1 MFGRTDSRGR
11 LLLLLAAVV
20 LLSGGMT
27 ARLAY
32 WQVQHHDQ
40 LTAGQPAGQA
50 TTQRTVPAR
59 RGTIYDR
66 TGTIVLAQT
75 VGRYRVVADLHNL
88 SDAAR
93 KRDAD
98 ALVDY
103 LALDPEPEAALRKAM
118 AGTGY
123 YVILATNVDAQTA
136 QDILNAQKNDAL
148 PEVTLESTPVRVY
161 PQAGGAPHTSLAAHM
176 LGFVNAAGVGQYG
189 LEQQY
194 DTLLAGKPEVISVD
208 PNSPSLSG
216 EHIIDPGQDGQ
227 DIRTT
232 IDASLQLQVEQ
243 EVFSTWLA
251 DKAKAVSAV
260 VMDPHSGAVLAEASY
275 PSYDAN
281 MYSQVAAQA
290 PSLFN
295 DPVVSEVYEPGSTFK
310 MLTASAALDSKTT
323 LLTTKINDTGV
334 LSLPGGQEVA
344 DADRKAT
351 GWRTFADIVA
361 WSRNVGVSQ
370 AAFRLGKNTAASS
383 AVLYKTWQ
391 TYGIGH
397 STGIDLAGEVTGLV
411 RDPAQTTW
419 AQIDLAN
426 GSFGQGVAVTPIQ
439 IMKAYC
445 EMANGGLSV
454 TPHVGDLESAGGATP
469 SAKASAAP
477 TRIIPAALSSQLT
490 GLMQYVVTA
499 VPSYHQATWIPNYY
513 VGGKTGTAQIWDP
526 TLNKGQGGWMENIYN
541 YSFYGWVGQDKPD
554 LSIGVVIYQ
563 GKPTSIGQGI
573 LPMPMQS
580 TELFRRIA
588 TDSVVT
594 EKIPPSKNGPP
605 PPSGKTAKPLG

>member
-1 MFGRTDSRGR
+1 MLGRTDSRRR
-11 LLLLLAAVV
+11 LLLLLAVLV

-32 WQVQHHDQ
+32 WQVNQHDQ
-40 LTAGQPAGQA
+40 LSGTQAGVQTP
-50 TTQRTVPAR
+50 TQRTVAAR
-59 RGTIYDR
+59 RGAIYDR

-75 VGRYRVVADLHNL
+75 VDRYRLVADLHDI
-88 SDAAR
+88 SATDR

-103 LALDPEPEAALRKAM
+103 LSLDPEPEATLRKAM

-123 YVILATNVDAQTA
+123 YVILATNVDAQVA
-136 QDILNAQKNDAL
+136 QDISTAQKNSAL
-148 PEVTLESTPVRVY
+148 PEVTLEPTPVRVY
-161 PQAGGAPHTSLAAHM
+161 PQAGGAPHTSLAAQL
-176 LGFVNAAGVGQYG
+176 LGFVNAAGTGQYG

-194 DTLLAGKPEVISVD
+194 DKILAGKPEVISVD
-208 PNSPSLSG
+208 PNQPGPSG
-216 EHIIDPGQDGQ
+216 EHIVDLGQDGD

-232 IDASLQLQVEQ
+232 IDAGLQLQVEQ

-260 VMDPHSGAVLAEASY
+260 VMDPKTGALLAEASY

-281 MYSQVAAQA
+281 QYSQIAAQN
-290 PSLFN
+290 PSIFV

-323 LLTTKINDTGV
+323 SLSTKINDTGV

-344 DADRKAT
+344 DADRKST
-351 GWRTFADIVA
+351 GWRSFADIVA

-370 AAFRLGKNTAASS
+370 AAFKLGKNTTAASQ
-383 AVLYKTWQ
+383 VLYKTWQ

-397 STGIDLAGEVTGLV
+397 PTGIDLAGEATRGV
-411 RDPAQTTW
+411 RDPATTPW

-426 GSFGQGVAVTPIQ
+426 ASFGQGVAVTPMQ
-439 IMKAYC
+439 IMKAYS
-445 EMANGGLSV
+445 EMANGGFSV
-454 TPHVGDLESAGGATP
+454 TPYVRDPEPLGSTP
-469 SAKASAAP
+469 SAGPASAQ
-477 TRIIPAALSSQLT
+477 TRVIPAALAAQLT

-499 VPSYHQATWIPNYY
+499 VPSYYQATWIPNYF

-526 TLNKGQGGWMENIYN
+526 TLNKGKGDWMQDIYN

-554 LSIGVVIYQ
+554 LTIGVVIYQ
-563 GKPTSIGQGI
+563 GRPTKIGQGI

-580 TELFRRIA
+580 TELFRRVA
-588 TDSVVT
+588 TDAVVSL
-594 EKIPPSKNGPP
+594 KIPPSKNGPP
-605 PPSGKTAKPLG
+605 PPAGRQAKPMG

>member
-1 MFGRTDSRGR
+1 MLGRTDSRRR
-11 LLLLLAAVV
+11 LLLLLAV
-20 LLSGGMT
+20 LVFLSGGMT

-32 WQVQHHDQ
+32 WQVSQHDQ
-40 LTAGQPAGQA
+40 LSGPQAADQTA
-50 TTQRTVPAR
+50 TQRTVAAR

-75 VGRYRVVADLHNL
+75 VDRYRLVADLHDL

-93 KRDAD
+93 QRDAD

-103 LALDPEPEAALRKAM
+103 LSLDPGPEATLRKAM
-118 AGTGY
+118 AGKGY
-123 YVILATNVDAQTA
+123 YVILAKNIDAQIA
-136 QDILNAQKNDAL
+136 QDISTAQKNNAL
-148 PEVTLESTPVRVY
+148 PEVTLEPTPVRVY
-161 PQAGGAPHTSLAAHM
+161 PQAGGAPHTSLAAQL

-194 DTLLAGKPEVISVD
+194 DTILTGKPEVISVD
-208 PNSPSLSG
+208 PNQAGSSG
-216 EHIIDPGQDGQ
+216 EHIVDLGQDGE

-232 IDASLQLQVEQ
+232 IDAGLQLQVEQ

-260 VMDPHSGAVLAEASY
+260 VMDPKSGAVLAEATY

-281 MYSQVAAQA
+281 YYSQVAAQD
-290 PSLFN
+290 PSLFV
-295 DPVVSEVYEPGSTFK
+295 DPVISEVYEPGSTFK

-323 LLTTKINDTGV
+323 ALTTKINDTGV

-344 DADRKAT
+344 DADRKST
-351 GWRTFADIVA
+351 GWRTFSDIVA

-370 AAFRLGKNTAASS
+370 VAFKLGKNTAAAS

-391 TYGIGH
+391 TYGIGTP
-397 STGIDLAGEVTGLV
+397 TGIDLAGEATRGV
-411 RDPAQTTW
+411 RDPAKTPW

-426 GSFGQGVAVTPIQ
+426 ASFGQGVAVTPIQ
-439 IMKAYC
+439 IMKAYS
-445 EMANGGLSV
+445 EMANGGLAV
-454 TPHVGDLESAGGATP
+454 TPYVRDPEPIGSTQ
-469 SAKASAAP
+469 SAASSAAQ
-477 TRIIPAALSSQLT
+477 TRVIPAALAGQLT

-499 VPSYHQATWIPNYY
+499 VPSYDQATWIPNYF
-513 VGGKTGTAQIWDP
+513 VGGKTGTAQIWDQ
-526 TLNKGQGGWMENIYN
+526 TLNKGKGDWMQDIYN
-541 YSFYGWVGQDKPD
+541 YSFYGWVGQDRPD
-554 LSIGVVIYQ
+554 LAIGVVIYQ
-563 GKPTSIGQGI
+563 GRPTKIGQGI
-573 LPMPMQS
+573 LAMPMQS

-588 TDSVVT
+588 TDAVVA